1 MTTHNNAKNV
11 ISFINMKGGVGKT
24 TLCLSLAYQLSM
36 EDKKK
41 ILIIDMDPQFN
52 ATQTM
57 MEQYDLVD
65 EYLNKFRT
73 EKSIINIFKRKKSL
87 TNTRSSEIELKPE
100 DTIIKSTINE
110 NLDIICGN
118 IDIIFEDNNQDSI
131 SKKRLDLFIRK
142 HKLNEYYDFIFIDCP
157 PTISF
162 FTDASLIASDYY
174 LIPVKIDKFSILG
187 VKMLDNVIALMKEDP
202 ENKVD
207 CLGIVY
213 TMEEKQK
220 KLESIKDL
228 FEENELIRDN
238 YYIFSNTMPKHNHLL
253 SGSKGNIAY
262 NYDDTR
268 GDIRSL
274 SKEFLRVY
282 FKEGE
287 QNEECS

>member
-1 MTTHNNAKNV
+1 
-11 ISFINMKGGVGKT
+11 MKGGVGKT

-36 EDKKK
+36 EYGKR

-65 EYLNKFRT
+65 EYLT
-73 EKSIINIFKRKKSL
+73 EIRSNKSIIKIFERKKSL
-87 TNTRSSEIELKPE
+87 TSSAPEIELNPE
-100 DTIIKSTINE
+100 DIIIKSNINK

-118 IDIIFEDNNQDSI
+118 IDIIFEDTNQDTL

-142 HKLNEYYDFIFIDCP
+142 HELDQEYDFIFIDCP

-202 ENKVD
+202 ENKID

-220 KLESIKDL
+220 KLEAIKEL
-228 FEENELIRDN
+228 FEESDLVREN
-238 YYIFSNTMPKHNHLL
+238 YFIFNNTMSKHNHLL
-253 SGSKGNIAY
+253 SGSRGNIAY

-268 GDIRSL
+268 EDISL
-274 SKEFLRVY
+274 LSEEFLSIHSE
-282 FKEGE
+282 KGDK
-287 QNEECS
+287 NEE